1 MINIQNSLYPL
12 AKKSGLAPLRLLL
25 AALLIFFFLAGSETK
40 AEDRE
45 KTSPP
50 PETVRGFSYD
60 HTDKEKAF
68 IQSTPLIRV
77 SNEFDWPPFDFVANG
92 KPAGFGIELMDLLAE
107 KSGLTFTY
115 VNGYTW
121 DELTQMFF
129 EGKLDILHS
138 MSITP
143 ERQKKALFS
152 APYYHSKH
160 VLIYRSD
167 TRDVHTLN
175 DLEGKIIAMPRGWST
190 IEFFK
195 THYPRVHI
203 IEVESTRQALE
214 YVDQGKVA
222 ATVEQEGIAL
232 YLLNKFGFTDLVLSK
247 WLDNDELQKTSSMH
261 FAVLKTHP
269 VLFSILNKA
278 QANITTSEMLTLKE
292 KWFSRA
298 GRSIGAEDVG
308 LTPEERSWLADKK
321 QLFYCIA
328 QGQMPYSA
336 VKGTQPMGMLPDLA
350 EIFSER
356 LGIEFVPYPVP
367 EFNTGPA
374 RLLDGSCDL
383 IPMISKTGPRQN
395 HLDFTAAYNAY
406 DIAVIAREDS
416 PFIAGIPDLDRLK
429 TGMVTSSNIFE
440 KVMSKYPKLNY
451 IPADNIEDCLEQ
463 VSSGRL
469 DAAVL
474 SLPMA
479 SYYIR
484 KKGLA
489 NLKVAGHT
497 GIKEDLR
504 IAVPKD
510 GGSPLHSILSKAV
523 RSLTLQELETID
535 NKWIS
540 IEMAHQVDYTLL
552 WQIAGGA
559 GFILIMVI
567 LWNRKLAR
575 LNREVASA
583 NKKLRDK
590 TRELEYIST
599 RDSLTNLYNRRHI
612 EEAFETERLRALR
625 YKHDLALIIL
635 DIDYFKAINDTYGH
649 QVGDGVLRT
658 FANRLKTNIRATDIL
673 GRWGGEEFI
682 IVCPEINRHNA
693 VLMARGLCRKIGQ
706 TPFDTAGTQ
715 TASFGV
721 TALKTGDDIQAMVS
735 RADHALYQAK
745 SNGRNRVESIE

>member
-1 MINIQNSLYPL
+1 LTFFI
-12 AKKSGLAPLRLLL
+12 
-25 AALLIFFFLAGSETK
+25 IFFFLAHSVAGAK
-40 AEDRE
+40 DRE

-60 HTDKEKAF
+60 HTVEEKAF
-68 IQSTPLIRV
+68 IQSNPLIRV

-92 KPAGFGIELMDLLAE
+92 KPAGFGIELMDLLAQ
-107 KSGLTFTY
+107 KSGLKFTY

-129 EGKLDILHS
+129 EGKLDVLHS
-138 MSITP
+138 LSITP
-143 ERQKKALFS
+143 EREQKAHFS

-195 THYPRVHI
+195 THYPQVHI

-232 YLLNKFGFTDLVLSK
+232 YLLTKFGFTDLTLSK
-247 WLDNDELQKTSSMH
+247 WLDNEELQKTSSMH

-278 QANITTSEMLTLKE
+278 LSNITHSEMRTLKE

-328 QGQMPYSA
+328 QGQMPYST
-336 VKGTQPMGMLPDLA
+336 VKGSQPMGILPDLA
-350 EIFSER
+350 EMFGER
-356 LGIEFVPYPVP
+356 LGIEFVPYPVT
-367 EFNTGPA
+367 EFDTTPA

-383 IPMISKTGPRQN
+383 IPMISKTPARQK
-395 HLDFTAAYNAY
+395 HLDFTAAYKTY

-416 PFIAGIPDLDRLK
+416 PFIAGIPDLVQLK

-440 KVMSKYPKLNY
+440 KVMFKYPKFNY
-451 IPADNIEDCLEQ
+451 IPVENIEDCLEQ

-469 DAAVL
+469 DAAIL

-484 KKGLA
+484 KKGLT

-504 IAVPKD
+504 IAVPKES
-510 GGSPLHSILSKAV
+510 SPLHSILSKAV
-523 RSLTLQELETID
+523 RSLRLQELETID
-535 NKWIS
+535 NKWMS
-540 IEMAHQVDYTLL
+540 IEMAHPVDYTLI
-552 WQIAGGA
+552 WQIAGSG
-559 GFILIMVI
+559 GFILILVI
-567 LWNRKLAR
+567 LWNRKLAW
-575 LNREVASA
+575 LNRKVALA

-599 RDSLTNLYNRRHI
+599 RDSLTNLYNRRYI
-612 EEAFETERLRALR
+612 EETFETERLRAIR
-625 YKHDLALIIL
+625 YNHDLALIIL

-649 QVGDGVLRT
+649 QVGDGVLKT
-658 FANRLKTNIRATDIL
+658 FANLLKANIRATDTL

-682 IVCPEINRHNA
+682 IVCPEISIQNA

-721 TALKTGDDIQAMVS
+721 TGFKTGDDIQAMVS
-735 RADHALYQAK
+735 RADHGLYQAK